1 MNIVHFGRIFAA
13 VNGFASFVP
22 LLLMGSGVG
31 GLAHAECNLAV
42 YLRCGFCFGCLV
54 GILRP
59 FFGGFYPI
67 ILQKNLP
74 IICIYQK
81 FFVPLHPI
89 SKTDS
94 AYETY
99 LGWFFFTPRPA
110 KASEQG

>member
-13 VNGFASFVP
+13 VNGLASFVP

-42 YLRCGFCFGCLV
+42 YLRCGFSFGCLV

-67 ILQKNLP
+67 ILQKKSH
-74 IICIYQK
+74 IY
-81 FFVPLHPI
+81 LHI
-89 SKTDS
+89 SKIFRTFALDFKQKPFNSLVLYTMYIIQTKTQAKIS
-94 AYETY
+94 A
-99 LGWFFFTPRPA
+99 
-110 KASEQG
+110 